1 MSLKQVLK
9 LIIAISA
16 ANCFMH
22 STTCGSTAQ
31 TTPLDTEEGSRSDE
45 RRERSRS
52 GKGSEEVRERVG
64 LSGPVRFEWLRHAF
78 ISLSTAIFGLQLF
91 LQALHMTPVCATPP
105 YPLITPTGV

>member
-31 TTPLDTEEGSRSDE
+31 TTPLDTEEGSRSGE
-45 RRERSRS
+45 GRERSRS
-52 GKGSEEVRERVG
+52 GKGSKGVRDGETESGVEWASEV
-64 LSGPVRFEWLRHAF
+64 
-78 ISLSTAIFGLQLF
+78 
-91 LQALHMTPVCATPP
+91 
-105 YPLITPTGV
+105 